1 MDFGSNVKTENNNL
15 FMLSGDIH
23 VVWSEFRS
31 WMFGVCVLN
40 KSLWGGA
47 WDTSCKYSRVEQ
59 LRPDYTGYIL
69 YIIYRDLMDNMWCQ
83 IDSFISSMSRRRLEQ
98 EETPGYGSPSGS
110 TVYLLCCHC

>member
-1 MDFGSNVKTENNNL
+1 MLCDLNL
-15 FMLSGDIH
+15 GLGCL
-23 VVWSEFRS
+23 VC
-31 WMFGVCVLN
+31 VCVLN

-69 YIIYRDLMDNMWCQ
+69 YIIYRDLMDNMRCQ

-98 EETPGYGSPSGS
+98 EETPGYGAPLGS